1 MNKLSVLSPTL
12 EEADLIGRAIA
23 ELEETLDL
31 HGRILPKKAHQWD
44 ADVLL
49 EVAGQQLRYV
59 CEVKHK
65 IDRRSALLDL
75 KTRGLA
81 KPEGLL
87 VTSYLSH
94 ELASACRELGLQFL
108 DTAGNAYL
116 DNGAGLFVYISGRRP
131 HDLSR
136 NTLEQATITPA
147 ALRMM
152 FAFLADPSMLNAPYR
167 EIAPAVM
174 VSTGAI
180 SKVFDT
186 LETRGFIATL
196 PGGKRV
202 IAAPELLLGEW
213 ATGYLSRLKPKLKS
227 YRFSGASPAEFS
239 RRWFPENGVSAW
251 GGEPAAAMH
260 TGHLTPGSCTVYIDI
275 SEQRVLRE
283 LVSDFK
289 LKADPAGPI
298 EVIQAFWNM
307 DRFATSTPTVPLPLI
322 YADLLG
328 THDARNLTVA
338 KQIAAEIMDDL
349 HR

>member
-49 EVAGQQLRYV
+49 EVAGQELRYV

-116 DNGAGLFVYISGRRP
+116 DNGAGVYVYISGRRP

-152 FAFLADPSMLNAPYR
+152 FGFLADPSMLNAPYR

-227 YRFSGASPAEFS
+227 YRFSGPPPAEFS
-239 RRWFPENGVSAW
+239 RRWFPESGSNTYRSSDARKLYCVYRHRRAARVARTRQRFQVEGGPCRPDRSHPGILEHGSLRHVDSDRTAALDLCGPAW
-251 GGEPAAAMH
+251 HARCAQSNGGETNRSGDH
-260 TGHLTPGSCTVYIDI
+260 G
-275 SEQRVLRE
+275 
-283 LVSDFK
+283 
-289 LKADPAGPI
+289 
-298 EVIQAFWNM
+298 
-307 DRFATSTPTVPLPLI
+307 
-322 YADLLG
+322 
-328 THDARNLTVA
+328 
-338 KQIAAEIMDDL
+338 
-349 HR
+349 